1 MPKENIIIHTDGS
14 SLGNPGRAGWAAVL
28 DWKGKRKEISGGY
41 RLSTNNRMEIM
52 AVLFALKS
60 LKNNK
65 YKIILHTDSNLIVNT
80 VNKGWMK
87 SWKQRGW
94 KKAKNKP
101 VMNLDLI
108 KELDGLL
115 EKYDVDFRWIK
126 AHVGHSEN
134 ERCDELAKIAAE
146 SGVEVDEYYEG
157 KSMEADSSDSLF

>member
-1 MPKENIIIHTDGS
+1 MANENIIIHTDGS
-14 SLGNPGRAGWAAVL
+14 SLGNPGKAGWAAVL
-28 DWKGKRKEISGGY
+28 SWNGRNKEISGGY
-41 RLSTNNRMEIM
+41 RLSTNNRMELM

-108 KELDGLL
+108 KELDALL
-115 EKYDVDFRWIK
+115 EEYDVDFRWIK
-126 AHVGHSEN
+126 AHAGHAEN
-134 ERCDELAKIAAE
+134 ERCDELAKLAAE
-146 SGVEVDEYYEG
+146 SGTGIDKYYEKLIEG
-157 KSMEADSSDSLF
+157 ESSLDSLF